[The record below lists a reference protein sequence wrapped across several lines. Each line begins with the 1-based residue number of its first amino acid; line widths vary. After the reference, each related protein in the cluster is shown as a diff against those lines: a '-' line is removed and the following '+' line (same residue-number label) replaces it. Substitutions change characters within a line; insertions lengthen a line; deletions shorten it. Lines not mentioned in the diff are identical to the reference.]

1 MGGGISKKENF
12 FFMRSFNYCKN
23 VAEEVVENY
32 LDSIGGLEELI
43 HHAFGMHPDFLG
55 MNESDIFCELVERV
69 IDDVEESLVI
79 EESMCLELWNID
91 YSKFCVVAD
100 TKLLSEEE
108 LKEFTNI
115 IKQCPIHR
123 EEKENAL
130 GSLSDGELL
139 CAYNF
144 LCNALEDEDIHA
156 FIFSYFNNYDS
167 VFSETISLLVDTLGQ
182 YIDEEGVI
190 RKSEE
195 YTQNEDYDYDEGF
208 GELEESK
215 KSMWKNNNLLRETG
229 KNDFIT
235 SYFLCGPGQVNA
247 YYTNDYENNEL
258 EEFEGYDTDLAR
270 EIEGFIFNEGW
281 NDDLANAYNGEGV
294 ESITFEEMVN
304 HEGGFYMMW
313 KVVWSPKIVGDIEKI
328 KDFLEGQMSDGW
340 GESFEQHEFFKEN
353 DYITDEF
360 EDYNDLDEYG
370 DPITK
375 MMYNVK
381 TEITYYYSPW
391 SDWGYEVIEVKL
403 RNPYGE
409 KVKRHRR
416 RV

>member
-1 MGGGISKKENF
+1 
-12 FFMRSFNYCKN
+12 MRSFNYCKD

-91 YSKFCVVAD
+91 YSKFCVVD
-100 TKLLSEEE
+100 NTKLLSEEE

-115 IKQCPIHR
+115 IKQCPIYR

-167 VFSETISLLVDTLGQ
+167 VFSGTISLLVDTLGQ

-215 KSMWKNNNLLRETG
+215 KSMWKYNNLLR
-229 KNDFIT
+229 
-235 SYFLCGPGQVNA
+235 
-247 YYTNDYENNEL
+247 
-258 EEFEGYDTDLAR
+258 
-270 EIEGFIFNEGW
+270 
-281 NDDLANAYNGEGV
+281 
-294 ESITFEEMVN
+294 
-304 HEGGFYMMW
+304 
-313 KVVWSPKIVGDIEKI
+313 
-328 KDFLEGQMSDGW
+328 
-340 GESFEQHEFFKEN
+340 
-353 DYITDEF
+353 
-360 EDYNDLDEYG
+360 
-370 DPITK
+370 
-375 MMYNVK
+375 
-381 TEITYYYSPW
+381 
-391 SDWGYEVIEVKL
+391 
-403 RNPYGE
+403 
-409 KVKRHRR
+409 
-416 RV
+416 